1 MTMGTNASR
10 GIISFKIASRTV
22 DILHSSSPSFMEADG
37 PATNKA
43 RGRAMAAIVSN
54 PDHKVPC
61 TIIEHY
67 VQPEPYSLKL
77 YARRSKVLRI

>member
-1 MTMGTNASR
+1 MTTGMNASR
-10 GIISFKIASRTV
+10 DIISFKIASHTV
-22 DILHSSSPSFMEADG
+22 DILHSSSPSFMEADD

-67 VQPEPYSLKL
+67 VQPKPYNLRL
-77 YARRSKVLRI
+77 YVKRSKVLRM